1 MALLNNQMCFLY
13 LTCDY
18 STLAHKL
25 TVIKQM
31 INVICSYKECFTES
45 KPLTVPKSINVI
57 LLQYWKRKLLKAGR
71 GECVDVITLKHMQ
84 RFPRRGKEHSWPN
97 TVQLKNHCRT
107 NLMCVRLENMKFD
120 FFSLCLRASVMP
132 LVDFTKLKKYYKF

>member
-1 MALLNNQMCFLY
+1 MCFLY

-57 LLQYWKRKLLKAGR
+57 LLQYWKRKLLKAG
-71 GECVDVITLKHMQ
+71 GGM
-84 RFPRRGKEHSWPN
+84 
-97 TVQLKNHCRT
+97 CR
-107 NLMCVRLENMKFD
+107 C
-120 FFSLCLRASVMP
+120 
-132 LVDFTKLKKYYKF
+132 YYTQTYAEIPQKRQGT